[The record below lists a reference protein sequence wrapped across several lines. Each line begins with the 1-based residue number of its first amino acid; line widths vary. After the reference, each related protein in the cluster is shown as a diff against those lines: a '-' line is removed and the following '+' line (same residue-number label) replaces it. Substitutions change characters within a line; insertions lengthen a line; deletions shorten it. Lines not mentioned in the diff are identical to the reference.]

1 MGIAYPLWVGI
12 GRQAVLVL
20 EAALPKDSG
29 AFGRTP
35 HGAPDREAEHL
46 RIAIAG
52 NTQSSIQRFKH

>member
-29 AFGRTP
+29 AFGRTS
-35 HGAPDREAEHL
+35 HGAPDRAESGGTGL
-46 RIAIAG
+46 FNLAVLK
-52 NTQSSIQRFKH
+52 NP